1 MKEITDEMNWAM
13 VDCYVSDPVPLNEAD
28 LSKPFVYDREWGIFY
43 VPSGYH
49 QSVQCMLLAWRKGYP
64 SIIDL
69 LINDPD
75 LEAEVK
81 EKTYSS
87 AGKYSYL
94 ADKFLELQ
102 GTAMKSSIGDK
113 LQVYSLKNLNFNE
126 KAKFQ
131 HFEIFETDSLN

>member
-1 MKEITDEMNWAM
+1 M
-13 VDCYVSDPVPLNEAD
+13 VDCYVSDPVPLDEAD

-49 QSVQCMLLAWRKGYP
+49 QSVQCMLLAWKKGYP
-64 SIIDL
+64 SITDL
-69 LINDPD
+69 LINDPE

-113 LQVYSLKNLNFNE
+113 LQVYSLKNLSFNE